1 MKDMERLLKE
11 IQMIKSDLYASSDI
25 NCLGGKELY
34 FQFLQME
41 YDILLSLRD
50 EEVVEEAS
58 PQDTSPQ
65 EPSLEKVNIACSL
78 CKKVKRTFAFRE
90 KDGYLCH
97 ECYLIDK
104 QARTGSSW

>member
-11 IQMIKSDLYASSDI
+11 IKIIKSDLYASSDI
-25 NCLGGKELY
+25 NCLGGKELF
-34 FQFLQME
+34 FQLLQME

-58 PQDTSPQ
+58 PQDTS
-65 EPSLEKVNIACSL
+65 LEKINIACSL